1 MGLVFMKEKK
11 KKELIMQERIG
22 KWIAAIHR
30 QEQRF
35 ICHAMEPCGLGFPEY
50 IFLYGI
56 SRHEGC
62 IQKELSRAQRMDSAM
77 VTRSI
82 HKLEEQG
89 YLCREKPEP
98 DKRAW
103 QLYLTEKGRALL
115 PRLEKAMDCWQE
127 TITREMDDSQKALL
141 LSLLRRAAELG
152 EEANQSAAGAMKGRE

>member
-1 MGLVFMKEKK
+1 
-11 KKELIMQERIG
+11 MQERLG
-22 KWIAAIHR
+22 RWIAAIHR

-35 ICHAMEPCGLGFPEY
+35 LCRAMEPCGLGFPEY
-50 IFLYGI
+50 LFLYGI
-56 SRHEGC
+56 SRCEGC
-62 IQKELSRAQRMDSAM
+62 IQKELSRAQHMDSAM

-82 HKLEEQG
+82 RKLEEQG